1 MSSNRTRV
9 LQIIKSVS
17 EELAVDV
24 PEVRFQNRANL
35 ATVRKSEGKVI
46 ISFNSDIESF
56 EAEFLEMLAFYTLAK
71 LNGKVDSEKFIQSK
85 EYVSKK
91 LDSTEKSLK
100 DKPKPS
106 ASQHYIQSNEYIG
119 IYWNLKEIYNKIFAE
134 FRDIFEPVYGNN
146 PPKLS
151 WTKRPTYRIMAHYTF
166 GENKVSISKSLDAP
180 DVPELVLKY
189 LMYHELLHGIVGRGL
204 CKNRNLQLL
213 HKPHN
218 QRFKALESL
227 FPEKEKA
234 EALLKMISKHTEMKI
249 KASKRSFNSAS

>member
-17 EELAVDV
+17 EELAVEF

-35 ATVRKSEGKVI
+35 ATVKKSEGKVI

-56 EAEFLEMLAFYTLAK
+56 EEEFLEMLTFYTLAR
-71 LNGKVDSEKFIQSK
+71 LNGKVGSEKYIQSK
-85 EYVSKK
+85 EFVTKQ
-91 LDSTEKSLK
+91 LDSIEKSLK
-100 DKPKPS
+100 SKSKTALPQTQNQVK
-106 ASQHYIQSNEYIG
+106 EYIG

-134 FRDIFEPVYGNN
+134 FREIFEPVYGDN
-146 PPKLS
+146 PPKLT

-189 LMYHELLHGIVGRGL
+189 LMYHELLHGIVGKGL
-204 CKNRNLQLL
+204 CKNKNLQIL

-218 QRFKALESL
+218 PRFRALESL

-234 EALLKMISKHTEMKI
+234 EALLKMISKNSELKI
-249 KASKRSFNSAS
+249 KASKRSLKSAS